1 MQSFGTAPASDANSH
16 PATDWHDIFVHILGD
31 ALPPPT
37 EDSAPPSPATQDA
50 IDGLV
55 VHSRLLFAGAHNAG
69 FYINSYT
76 TKLNP
81 GMDTVLQ
88 RLLEG
93 VRRLHTDWAASQATG
108 GHAAAKA
115 HGKPEAPGDPATG
128 SSGAAPR
135 GPPGAFGRTA
145 QMLARF
151 DTSFRR
157 ASWKS
162 GAEMVFPMLFGH
174 MSFMTHRCW
183 CVLIRKAFWYGAQSW
198 RMF

>member
-1 MQSFGTAPASDANSH
+1 MQTFGTAPENDTISH
-16 PATDWHDIFVHILGD
+16 PTTDWHGIFVQILGD
-31 ALPPPT
+31 ALLQPT
-37 EDSAPPSPATQDA
+37 GESAPSSPGTQGA

-55 VHSRLLFAGAHNAG
+55 VHSRLLFADAHNAG

-93 VRRLHTDWAASQATG
+93 VRRLHADWEASQAQG
-108 GHAAAKA
+108 GQRAEAAR
-115 HGKPEAPGDPATG
+115 GE
-128 SSGAAPR
+128 SGASGDQSARNAGEAPR
-135 GPPGAFGRTA
+135 GPRGAFGRTA
-145 QMLARF
+145 QMLSRF

-162 GAEMVFPMLFGH
+162 GAEMAFPMLFGH

-183 CVLIRKAFWYGAQSW
+183 CVF
-198 RMF
+198 M